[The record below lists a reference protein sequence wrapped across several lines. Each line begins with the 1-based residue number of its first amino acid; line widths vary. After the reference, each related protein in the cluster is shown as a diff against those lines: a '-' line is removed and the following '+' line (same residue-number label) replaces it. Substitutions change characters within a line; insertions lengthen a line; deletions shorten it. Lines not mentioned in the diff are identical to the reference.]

1 MWGLRTLAPEE
12 WPGLAEFIHAHNRRD
27 DGRARCLH
35 FEQETLQAQV
45 DELRTFA
52 PGRACFVAAHEG
64 GTLRG
69 VAGAEFDAG
78 QCRAWVRAP
87 LTHGAG
93 DAEALRPALL
103 AALHDA
109 LPQALRFDAFPQI
122 DEAPLRDGLR
132 AAGYRDHVQ
141 HHVMTWSVTNRAPD
155 WPAYVRDAVPDDHPQ
170 WAALHEALFPATY
183 LTAET
188 MLASI
193 DADHRLLV
201 AAKPGASDV
210 GGYLYVQRRARENDA
225 YVDFIGVAPAARGLG
240 LGRALLDA
248 ALHWVCE
255 SDLARVSL
263 TVRQDRAPALGLYT
277 SAGFREVA
285 AGAQMIFE
293 REA

>member
-1 MWGLRTLAPEE
+1 MWSLRTLAPAE
-12 WPGLAEFIHAHNRRD
+12 WPGLADFIHAHNRRD

-35 FEQETLQAQV
+35 FEQETLQAQA
-45 DELRTFA
+45 DELRSFA
-52 PGRACFVAAHEG
+52 AGSACFVAAHEG
-64 GTLRG
+64 ETLRG
-69 VAGAEFDAG
+69 VVGAEFDAG
-78 QCRAWVRAP
+78 LRRAWVRAP

-93 DAEALRPALL
+93 GAEALRPALL

-109 LPQALRFDAFPQI
+109 LPQALRFDAFPQV

-141 HHVMTWSVTNRAPD
+141 HHVMEWSATVPAPD
-155 WPAYVRDAVPDDHPQ
+155 WPASVRDALPDDHAHV
-170 WAALHEALFPATY
+170 AALHDALFPATY
-183 LTAET
+183 LPAEA

-201 AAKPGASDV
+201 AAGPGTAAF
-210 GGYLYVQRRARENDA
+210 GGYLYVQRRTRENDA
-225 YVDFIGVAPAARGLG
+225 YIDFIGVAPAARGHG

-248 ALHWVCE
+248 ALHWVCR
-255 SDLARVSL
+255 SGLVHVSL

-293 REA
+293 RET